1 MKHVFLKA
9 ALWPALCGAALALAA
24 PATHALDEGRVRSV
38 AYSPSDIV
46 AIAGLE
52 GFQSLIAFGD
62 DEKIENVAVGDS
74 LAWQVTPNKRANVLF
89 LKPVMRGAVTNM
101 TVVTDKRVYL
111 FDLRTAARP
120 NAVLYSLRFSYPAPP
135 APAPAPAVEPAAQPP
150 AAAAPNEFAERAA
163 NLNFAWGRQGSGKL
177 LPAHVFDDG
186 RAVYL
191 DWGKDTP
198 LPAILVAGDGGVE
211 GPVNYSMRGGTIVV
225 DGVMRQLVLRAGSD
239 TATLT
244 NLTAPAPAPGTTR
257 HNPANQEIYR

>member
-1 MKHVFLKA
+1 MKHSFLNR
-9 ALWPALCGAALALAA
+9 ALLGPALFCTGLALAT
-24 PATHALDEGRVRSV
+24 PPTHAPDDGRVRTV
-38 AYSPSDIV
+38 AYQPSGIV
-46 AIAGLE
+46 AVAGRE

-89 LKPVMRGAVTNM
+89 LKPVMRDAVTNM

-111 FDLRTAARP
+111 FDLRPAPRP

-135 APAPAPAVEPAAQPP
+135 APPAPAVPEPAAQP
-150 AAAAPNEFAERAA
+150 AAAPANELAERAA
-163 NLNFAWGRQGSGKL
+163 NFNFAWGRQGSGKL

-186 RAVYL
+186 RAIYL

-211 GPVNYSMRGGTIVV
+211 GPVNYSMRGGTLVV

-244 NLTAPAPAPGTTR
+244 NLTAGPAPGKTY
-257 HNPANQEIYR
+257 NKPANQEIYR

>member
-1 MKHVFLKA
+1 MKHVFLNA
-9 ALWPALCGAALALAA
+9 AFWPALCCALPALAA
-24 PATHALDEGRVRSV
+24 PPNQALDEGRVRSV
-38 AYSPSDIV
+38 AYSPSDV
-46 AIAGLE
+46 VSIAGLE

-135 APAPAPAVEPAAQPP
+135 APPAPPVPEPAAPPP
-150 AAAAPNEFAERAA
+150 AAPANELAERAA
-163 NLNFAWGRQGSGKL
+163 QLNFAWGRQGSGKL

-186 RAVYL
+186 RAIYL

-211 GPVNYSMRGGTIVV
+211 GPVNYSMRGGTLVV
-225 DGVMRQLVLRAGSD
+225 DGVMRQLVLRSGGD

-244 NLTAPAPAPGTTR
+244 NLTAAPAPGTTR
-257 HNPANQEIYR
+257 NKPANQEIYR

>member
-1 MKHVFLKA
+1 MNHSLLNR
-9 ALWPALCGAALALAA
+9 ALLGPALFCTGLALAA
-24 PATHALDEGRVRSV
+24 PPTHAPDDGRVRTV
-38 AYSPSDIV
+38 AYQPSGIV
-46 AIAGLE
+46 AVAGRE

-89 LKPVMRGAVTNM
+89 LKPVMRDAVTNM

-111 FDLRTAARP
+111 FDLRPAPRP

-135 APAPAPAVEPAAQPP
+135 APPAPAVPEPAAQP
-150 AAAAPNEFAERAA
+150 AAAPANELAERAA

-186 RAVYL
+186 RAIYL

-211 GPVNYSMRGGTIVV
+211 GPVNYSMRGGTMVV

-244 NLTAPAPAPGTTR
+244 NLSAATPAPGKN
-257 HNPANQEIYR
+257 HNKPLNQEIYR